1 MQHQKLSAIF
11 GFIAG
16 IAQAAPS
23 PAASATTGFS
33 SKCSNITFNTNWLVA
48 NCPNDAGTLV
58 SSGVYLPSYVTNTEG
73 KLEWKADGAYEQSC
87 SDCVLLDS
95 GATLQ
100 CYCRGTFT
108 KENGNSTLNLEE
120 YIANYNGHLLSSLE
134 RTPTIPSDSS
144 LPVPSNVVLS
154 LRSYANG
161 AACSNSSGGI
171 LNFAGPETCWD
182 LTVAVDPIVW
192 TGFQPTSNEGWSIS
206 VYNISTCTGTPLVT
220 FDQNSVNECITV
232 GKNGGAYLSL
242 TPLWNYD

>member
-1 MQHQKLSAIF
+1 MNLGPICTFVSISPP
-11 GFIAG
+11 
-16 IAQAAPS
+16 AQILYWL
-23 PAASATTGFS
+23 
-33 SKCSNITFNTNWLVA
+33 CRIQLLTF
-48 NCPNDAGTLV
+48 
-58 SSGVYLPSYVTNTEG
+58 
-73 KLEWKADGAYEQSC
+73 
-87 SDCVLLDS
+87 
-95 GATLQ
+95 
-100 CYCRGTFT
+100 CYA
-108 KENGNSTLNLEE
+108 EE